1 MENKESDY
9 YFNLLCLEQKNLRLL
24 KEKKME
30 TELKE
35 KKMET
40 ELKEMGLKEMELKE
54 MGLKELKEKK
64 MEIKLE
70 EKKSK
75 KKRNYFNFD
84 LNYMKKMW
92 KREIDNLKCVIDLY
106 QKYGNK
112 GYIGEEVTQLEH
124 AVQTAMLAENYYHM
138 LPEHLKIEIVLGS
151 FLHDVGHLLVYED
164 DTLEMMDEVG
174 VKDHEEIGGL
184 FLEEMGF
191 SDLICQL
198 VKNHILTKRYLMTTK
213 EDYYDSLSEASKITF
228 KYQGG
233 KLTEEEIHQF
243 EKNKYFDY
251 HLRLRDFDDQAKST
265 EPEILEKIKKL
276 DPINY
281 YKGMIEKYV
290 IFHMI

>member
-24 KEKKME
+24 KEM
-30 TELKE
+30 ELKE

-40 ELKEMGLKEMELKE
+40 ELKE
-54 MGLKELKEKK
+54 LKEKK
-64 MEIKLE
+64 MGIKLE
-70 EKKSK
+70 EKKNKNK

-92 KREIDNLKCVIDLY
+92 KSEIDNLKCVIDLY

-164 DTLEMMDEVG
+164 DTLEIMDEVG

-243 EKNKYFDY
+243 ERNKYFDY

-265 EPEILEKIKKL
+265 EPEILEKIKNI

>member
-24 KEKKME
+24 KEM
-30 TELKE
+30 ELKE

-40 ELKEMGLKEMELKE
+40 ELKE
-54 MGLKELKEKK
+54 LKEKK
-64 MEIKLE
+64 MGIKLE
-70 EKKSK
+70 EKKNKNK

-92 KREIDNLKCVIDLY
+92 KSEIDNLKCVIDLY

-164 DTLEMMDEVG
+164 DTLEMMGEVG

-233 KLTEEEIHQF
+233 RLTEEEIHQF
-243 EKNKYFDY
+243 ERNKYFDY

>member
-24 KEKKME
+24 KEM
-30 TELKE
+30 ELKE

-40 ELKEMGLKEMELKE
+40 ELKE
-54 MGLKELKEKK
+54 LKEKK
-64 MEIKLE
+64 MGIKLE
-70 EKKSK
+70 EKKNKNK

-92 KREIDNLKCVIDLY
+92 KSEIDNLKCVIDLY

-138 LPEHLKIEIVLGS
+138 LPEHLRIEIVLGS

-164 DTLEMMDEVG
+164 DTLEMMGEVG

-191 SDLICQL
+191 SDLICEL

-243 EKNKYFDY
+243 ERNKYFDY

-265 EPEILEKIKKL
+265 EHEILEKIKNI

-290 IFHMI
+290 IFHML